1 VREDDAISPFYDPMI
16 AKLIVWG
23 RDRNEALARMS
34 RALADYQIVG
44 LATNVGFLK
53 RLVESEPF
61 TRADLDTGLIER
73 HRDVLFPTPQP
84 AGLQILAL
92 AAVALLNGERNSF
105 ARDPWASTD
114 GWRMNAALTRKLAF
128 SDEAGQQMLEIG
140 YRRQGWT
147 MHAAGQQALVCMAA
161 HEDGQFIIKLDG
173 NVVHGTVIRE
183 GETFHVFTNGQHVM
197 LHYGDP
203 LAHAGEVEAEG
214 GRLTAPMPG
223 KIVALL
229 VEKGATVEKGTPLLI
244 MEAMK
249 MEHTINAPA
258 SGTVEEL
265 LYAVGDQVAD
275 GVQLL
280 AFAAN

>member
-1 VREDDAISPFYDPMI
+1 MI

-23 RDRNEALARMS
+23 RDRSEALARMA
-34 RALADYQIVG
+34 RALAEYQVVG
-44 LATNVGFLK
+44 LATNVAFLK

-61 TRADLDTGLIER
+61 ANADLDTGLIER
-73 HRDVLFPTPQP
+73 HRDALFPAPQP
-84 AGLQILAL
+84 AALPVLAL
-92 AAVALLNGERNSF
+92 AAVALLDGERNLLV
-105 ARDPWASTD
+105 RDPWTGTA
-114 GWRMNAALTRKLAF
+114 GWRMNGALSRKLEF
-128 SDEAGQQMLEIG
+128 SGEAGHQVVEIG
-140 YRRQGWT
+140 YLPRGWS
-147 MHAAGQQALVCMAA
+147 MQAG
-161 HEDGQFIIKLDG
+161 GQRVSVSLAGHDDAQFTIKLDG
-173 NVVHGTVIRE
+173 AVVRGTVARE
-183 GETFHVFTNGQHVM
+183 GDAFHVFIDGNHVV
-197 LHYGDP
+197 LEHSDP
-203 LAHAGEVEAEG
+203 LAHAGEQEAEG

-265 LYAVGDQVAD
+265 LYTVGDQVAD

-280 AFAAN
+280 AFTAA